1 MTTTVTIHAHCAD
14 TKRVFVKIT
23 DKASQVDVESF
34 ILQDGEK
41 ADRVVFD
48 DREITV
54 REELK

>member
-14 TKRVFVKIT
+14 TKQVAVKIT
-23 DKASQVDVESF
+23 DKASQVYVESF

>member
-14 TKRVFVKIT
+14 NKEVVVKIT
-23 DKASQVDVESF
+23 DRAAQADIESF
-34 ILQDGEK
+34 AMQDGEK

-54 REELK
+54 RESLK